1 MQFQK
6 QDSLVCLILSRLVFK
21 KNIYLPGW
29 NFITAK
35 TYVDTS
41 ASSVKVIL
49 MSSSYGT
56 QSHIASSIFS
66 KSLILYSWRKR
77 FKQRLRSFGFKIPWF
92 LTSLIKKEINQD
104 MNKLFWE
111 NELVLLKRKSYKY
124 DFGISVKTR
133 LKGFSP

>member
-1 MQFQK
+1 M
-6 QDSLVCLILSRLVFK
+6 SLGY
-21 KNIYLPGW
+21 IYLQGW

-66 KSLILYSWRKR
+66 KSLISYSWRKNI
-77 FKQRLRSFGFKIPWF
+77 KQRLNFGFKLPWF
-92 LTSLIKKEINQD
+92 LTPLIKKEINQD
-104 MNKLFWE
+104 MNKAILG
-111 NELVLLKRKSYKY
+111 KRARAFEKK
-124 DFGISVKTR
+124 I
-133 LKGFSP
+133 L